1 MADLTAQPP
10 SGQTDDWITVEIT
23 EALGSTP
30 RDAGTCMWVGEAIVT
45 GTIGGGAL
53 EHRPSPAP
61 ATCSPLT
68 KTARRWSCRWDRR

>member
-10 SGQTDDWITVEIT
+10 SGQAEDWITVEIT

-30 RDAGTCMWVGEAIVT
+30 RDTGTCMWVSEATVS

-53 EHRPSPAP
+53 EHRAI
-61 ATCSPLT
+61 ATS
-68 KTARRWSCRWDRR
+68 